1 MFQTARVSIANRTRR
16 GIPPFLAF
24 ILVVAMA
31 YSSILLKPLPA
42 RAQSGPIVQNDFED
56 GTLQGWIPRGTAVLT
71 NTTEAAA
78 TGTHSLKTTG
88 RTAGFNGPSLNL
100 LGTLSRGTI
109 YQITAS
115 VRLVAGQPAD
125 TLKITMQRTPVGG
138 SNAFDQVTP
147 STSVTDAAWITLSGQ
162 YSFATD
168 VTGLLLYIEAAG
180 ATTQYYVDDF
190 SIRVVPALGCSD
202 QPDTS
207 GIHTDFETGTAQ
219 GWVPRI
225 GRETLTVTSADAH
238 SGTFSLLTTGRQAAF
253 DGPSINAAGKLC
265 NGSRYNISVW
275 VKLAPGA
282 PSTQLRV
289 SLQRALG
296 GTTNFN
302 TVIPNTTVTANAW
315 VRLRA
320 TYDFAFNYNSLS
332 LYVESA
338 SGTPSF
344 YIDDFDVTL
353 VPPPVAE
360 RDIPSVYQSLA
371 GFFAVGAAVS
381 QVRIQGEK
389 AFLLTR
395 HFNSITSENDM
406 KWSSL
411 QPTEGTFTFNA
422 ADAQVSFARTNNMAV
437 RGHTLV
443 WHNQIPA
450 WVFIDASGIPMTPT
464 PENKALLLLRLENH
478 IRAVVSHFGDNVY
491 AWDVVNEVID
501 PAQPDGFRR
510 SPWFN
515 ITGTEYIERAFRVAR
530 EVAPNARLYIN
541 DFDTTNVTKRAF
553 LFSLISDLK
562 SRGVP
567 IDGIGH
573 QMHNNVDFPSGQAI
587 VDTIN
592 MFSGLGIDNQVTEMD
607 VSIYSGS
614 NPVIYDDYALIPQSL
629 FIKQAYRYKTFF
641 DAYRQLTG
649 KISSVTFWGLAD
661 DDTWLTS
668 PTRVNAPLLFDQSLK
683 HKLAYTAII
692 DPSQLPCIISCPAN
706 VVRSSDAGQCGAVV
720 TYPLPTA
727 GTVCGTVACNPA
739 SGSFFVKG
747 TTTVTCSTAV
757 GSSCSFTVTVNDT
770 QPPAV
775 MCPANITQSTDA
787 GVCSAIVVY
796 ATPPATDN
804 CPGVGTVT
812 CAPPSGTA
820 FQKGTTTVVCS
831 VSDASG
837 NSTSC
842 SFTVTVND
850 TEAPGITCPPNL
862 TRVAPASCPIATSLA
877 VTYADPVAT
886 DNCPGV
892 TTACVP
898 PSGSSFPIGT
908 TTVLC
913 TATDTSGNRSNCSFT
928 VTVFNV
934 CVQDDSN
941 RNARLLINSA
951 TGQYQFFCGGNMYSG
966 TGGITIRGCMFTLAD
981 DAGGRRLRVT
991 VDIPVQKGTA
1001 VLVILGTGTPCQITD
1016 RNLADNNC
1024 N

>member
-1 MFQTARVSIANRTRR
+1 MFQTPKVSFAPKSTIAP
-16 GIPPFLAF
+16 ILAF
-24 ILVVAMA
+24 MLVVALA
-31 YSSILLKPLPA
+31 YSSILLTPRPASAQIGPL
-42 RAQSGPIVQNDFED
+42 VQNDFED
-56 GTLQGWIPRGTAVLT
+56 GTLQSWIPRGTAILT

-78 TGTHSLKTTG
+78 TGMHSLKTTG

-100 LGTLSRGTI
+100 LSTLARGTI
-109 YQITAS
+109 YQITGS

-147 STSVTDAAWITLSGQ
+147 STSVTDAAWVTLSGQ

-168 VTGLLLYIEAAG
+168 VSGLLLYIEAAG

-202 QPDTS
+202 PPDTS
-207 GIHTDFETGTAQ
+207 GIHTNFETGTAQ

-225 GRETLTVTSADAH
+225 GRETLTVTNADAH
-238 SGTFSLLTTGRQAAF
+238 DSSFSLLTTGRQATF
-253 DGPSINAAGKLC
+253 DGPAINAAGKLC

-289 SLQRALG
+289 SIQRTLAG
-296 GTTNFN
+296 VTNFN

-320 TYDFAFNYNSLS
+320 TYDFAFNYNSLT

-338 SGTPSF
+338 TGTPSF
-344 YIDDFDVTL
+344 YIDDFDLTL
-353 VPPPVAE
+353 VPPPIAE
-360 RDIPSVYQSLA
+360 RDIPSVYQSLQ

-389 AFLLTR
+389 AFLLTK

-411 QPTEGTFTFNA
+411 QPTEGNFTFAA
-422 ADAQVSFARTNNMAV
+422 ADAQVTFARTNNMAV

-450 WVFIDASGIPMTPT
+450 WVFNDASGNPMTPT
-464 PENKALLLLRLENH
+464 PENKALLLQRLENH
-478 IRAVVSHFGDNVY
+478 IRAVVPHFGSNVS

-501 PAQPDGFRR
+501 PSQPDGFRR

-515 ITGTEYIERAFRVAR
+515 ITGTDYIERAFRVAR
-530 EVAPNARLYIN
+530 EVAPTARLYIN

-553 LFSLISDLK
+553 LFNLISDLR

-592 MFSGLGIDNQVTEMD
+592 MFSGLGIDNQVTELD

-641 DAYRQLTG
+641 DVYRQLTG

-661 DDTWLTS
+661 DDSWLTS
-668 PTRVNAPLLFDQSLK
+668 PTRVNAPLLFDQSFK

-692 DPSQLPCIISCPAN
+692 DPSQLPCIINCLAN
-706 VVRSSDAGQCGAVV
+706 VVQSNDSGQCGAVV
-720 TYPLPTA
+720 NYVLPTA
-727 GTVCGTVACNPA
+727 DAVCGTVSCNPPP
-739 SGSFFVKG
+739 GTFFARG
-747 TTTVTCSTAV
+747 TSTVTCSTAV
-757 GSSCSFTVTVNDT
+757 GSACSFTVTINDT
-770 QPPAV
+770 QPPVIA
-775 MCPANITQSTDA
+775 CPPSITQPADP
-787 GVCSAIVVY
+787 GVCTGVVVY
-796 ATPPATDN
+796 AAPSASDN
-804 CPGVGTVT
+804 CPGVGTVA
-812 CAPPSGTA
+812 CAPASGAA

-837 NSTSC
+837 NSASC
-842 SFTVTVND
+842 SFTVTIND
-850 TEAPGITCPPNL
+850 TQAPGITCPLSL
-862 TRVAPASCPIATSLA
+862 TRVAAASCPFATTLA
-877 VTYADPVAT
+877 VTYPSPVVT

-898 PSGSSFPIGT
+898 PSGSTFPLGT
-908 TTVLC
+908 TTVTC
-913 TATDTSGNRSNCSFT
+913 TATDTSGNKSNCSFT
-928 VTVFNV
+928 VTVFNI
-934 CVQDDSN
+934 CLQDDSSPN
-941 RNARLLINSA
+941 TRVLINSL
-951 TGQYQFFCGGNMYSG
+951 TGQYQFFCGSTVYSG
-966 TGGITIRGCMFTLAD
+966 TGALTIRGCMFTLSHD
-981 DAGGRRLRVT
+981 TGGRRLHVT
-991 VDIPVQKGTA
+991 ADIPVQKGTA
-1001 VLVILGTGTPCQITD
+1001 VLVILGTGTSCQIND
-1016 RNLADNNC
+1016 RNLANNNC